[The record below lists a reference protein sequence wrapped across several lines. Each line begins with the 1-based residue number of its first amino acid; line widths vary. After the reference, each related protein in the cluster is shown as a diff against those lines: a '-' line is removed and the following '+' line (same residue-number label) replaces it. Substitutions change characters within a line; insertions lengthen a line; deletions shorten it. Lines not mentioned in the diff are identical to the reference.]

1 MKQLAIIPCG
11 KRKIWDGNSF
21 QGPTL
26 VKEAY
31 VGVLH
36 RMCEQYAEIF
46 CDQWVVLSGKHG
58 LMLPYDTIP
67 ENYNVTFGMKN
78 NGEVISI
85 KELQSQLIE
94 KELDAFDQII
104 SLTGKKYQPIIEE
117 TFGPDKD
124 IHYPLLGTKGIGEM
138 QQRLKYAIENK
149 KALL

>member
-11 KRKIWDGNSF
+11 KKKIWDRNSS
-21 QGPTL
+21 QGPAV
-26 VKEAY
+26 VKDAY

-36 RMCEQYAEIF
+36 RMCEQYAEMF

-58 LMLPYDTIP
+58 LMLPNETIL
-67 ENYNVTFGMKN
+67 ENYNVTFGVKN

-85 KELQSQLIE
+85 EELQSQL
-94 KELDAFDQII
+94 LDKKLGAFDQII

-117 TFGPDKD
+117 TFGPNKD
-124 IHYPLLGTKGIGEM
+124 IRYPLLGTKGIGEM
-138 QQRLKYAIENK
+138 QQRLKSAIKNK